1 MAQINLHVTQEFE
14 EALELLMRGR
24 RLRSKSEAIRHAVQE
39 AAAPYRTAP
48 ARDFSLLQGLIG
60 RHGTGERDGKRRPMA
75 ELEREI
81 DDGME
86 RALGAGETVLGTGEN
101 AVGAGKSAVGTGG
114 SAVDTGES
122 AVGARKR
129 APGARRKAP
138 PGRTE

>member
-1 MAQINLHVTQEFE
+1 MAQINLHVTPEFE

-60 RHGTGERDGKRRPMA
+60 RHGAGKRDGKRRPMA

-86 RALGAGETVLGTGEN
+86 RAFGAGETALGTGEN
-101 AVGAGKSAVGTGG
+101 AVGTGK

-138 PGRTE
+138 PGRTR